1 MARMKSRWQWL
12 VETTVR
18 KLWFRASLFSVFAV
32 ATALVAPFA
41 SPRIPPDWLAVVGA
55 DAIDNVLGIIASS
68 MLTVT
73 IFSLT
78 TMVSAYASA
87 ASTITPRATKL
98 LLEDAT
104 SQNAMSTF
112 LGAFL
117 FSLVGIIALS
127 TGVYGDSGRLVLFG
141 AAMIVIVVI
150 VVTLLR
156 WISHISS
163 LGRMGDTIDRVER
176 AARQAFDDRI
186 ALPALGGWPLAEV
199 PASARP
205 LRGEAIGYVQ
215 HVDMNALQ
223 AAAGEAGRVWLGVLP
238 GSFVHPSQTLA
249 WTDFDDEG
257 RCKAVREAVTVGDSR
272 TYEQDPRFGLIVLAE
287 IASRALSPAVN
298 DPGTAI
304 DILGTGVRVLDRWCG
319 ERERPGRGEDLA
331 YPSVHVPALSADDLF
346 EDLFAPIARDGAGT
360 IEVGIRLQ
368 KSLAML
374 AEAGDDEVKRAAQR
388 MSAIALEHAGK
399 ALARVADR
407 DRLAELARRVG
418 AGQARSAQTG
428 VLRSAGPAG

>member
-1 MARMKSRWQWL
+1 MARIASRWQWL
-12 VETTVR
+12 LETMVR

-32 ATALVAPFA
+32 ATALIAPFA
-41 SPRIPPDWLAVVGA
+41 GARIPARWSSLIGA

-87 ASTITPRATKL
+87 ASTVTPRATRL
-98 LLEDAT
+98 LVEDST

-127 TGVYGDSGRLVLFG
+127 TGVYGDSGRVVLFG
-141 AAMIVIVVI
+141 ATIVVI
-150 VVTLLR
+150 ALIVLTLLR
-156 WISHISS
+156 WISHLST

-176 AARQAFDDRI
+176 AARSALADRI
-186 ALPALGGWPLAEV
+186 ALPCLGGTPFVER
-199 PASARP
+199 PASAKP
-205 LRGEAIGYVQ
+205 VRGHAIGYVQ

-223 AAAGEAGRVWLGVLP
+223 AAAGDGGVWLAALP
-238 GSFVHPSQTLA
+238 GAFVHPSRPLA
-249 WTDFDDEG
+249 WTDFDDDA
-257 RCKAVREAVTVGDSR
+257 RREAVRAAFTVGDAR
-272 TYEQDPRFGLIVLAE
+272 TFDQDPRFGLIVLSE

-304 DILGTGVRVLDRWCG
+304 DVLGTGVRVLHGWCE
-319 ERERPGRGEDLA
+319 ERGRGDEGDRGGA
-331 YPSVHVPALSADDLF
+331 ASPPYPSVRVPRLSTDDLF
-346 EDLFAPIARDGAGT
+346 EDLFAPIAREGAGV

-368 KSLAML
+368 KSLALL
-374 AEAGDDEVKRAAQR
+374 ADSGGKDVRRAASR
-388 MSAIALEHAGK
+388 MSAIALDHANR
-399 ALARVADR
+399 ALAREADR
-407 DRLAELARRVG
+407 QRLAELADR
-418 AGQARSAQTG
+418 TG
-428 VLRSAGPAG
+428 LSRAEHLRG

>member
-12 VETTVR
+12 IETAVR
-18 KLWFRASLFSVFAV
+18 KLWFRASLFSLFAV
-32 ATALVAPFA
+32 ATALLAPIA
-41 SPRIPPDWLAVVGA
+41 SPRIPPEWSALVGA
-55 DAIDNVLGIIASS
+55 DALDNVLGIIASS

-87 ASTITPRATKL
+87 ASTVTPRATKL

-141 AAMIVIVVI
+141 ATVFVIVVI

-156 WISHISS
+156 WISHLST

-176 AARQAFDDRI
+176 AARQAFEDRI
-186 ALPALGGWPLAEV
+186 AMPCLGGRPLGEV
-199 PASARP
+199 PASAKAVH
-205 LRGEAIGYVQ
+205 GHAIGYVK

-223 AAAGEAGRVWLGVLP
+223 AAAGDDGNVWVGALP
-238 GSFVHPSQTLA
+238 GTFVHRTQPIA
-249 WTDFDDEG
+249 WTDFDDEARG
-257 RCKAVREAVTVGDSR
+257 KAVREAFTVGDSR
-272 TYEQDPRFGLIVLAE
+272 TYDQDPRFGLVVLAE

-319 ERERPGRGEDLA
+319 ERGRPDGPDERGESLP
-331 YPSVHVPALSADDLF
+331 YPSVRVPPLSADDLF

-360 IEVGIRLQ
+360 VEVGIRLQ

-374 AEAGDDEVKRAAQR
+374 ADAGGDEVKHAARR
-388 MSAIALEHAGK
+388 MSAVALEHADK
-399 ALARVADR
+399 ALTRAADR
-407 DRLAELARRVG
+407 ERLAKLAKRVG
-418 AGQARSAQTG
+418 AH
-428 VLRSAGPAG
+428 

>member
-1 MARMKSRWQWL
+1 MARMTSRWQWL
-12 VETTVR
+12 IETTVR
-18 KLWFRASLFSVFAV
+18 KLWFRASLFSIFAV
-32 ATALVAPFA
+32 ATALVAPIA
-41 SPRIPPDWLAVVGA
+41 SPKIPPAWSRMVGV

-87 ASTITPRATKL
+87 ASSVTPRATKL

-141 AAMIVIVVI
+141 ATVAVIVVI

-156 WISHISS
+156 WISHLST
-163 LGRMGDTIDRVER
+163 LGRMSDTIDRVER
-176 AARQAFDDRI
+176 AARRAFDDRI
-186 ALPALGGWPLAEV
+186 ELPCLGGRPWVPV
-199 PASARP
+199 PACAVP
-205 LRGEAIGYVQ
+205 LCCEAIGYVK

-223 AAAGEAGRVWLGVLP
+223 SAAGEDGRVWVGALAGT
-238 GSFVHPSQTLA
+238 FAHPSRPIA
-249 WTDFDDEG
+249 WTDFDDDA
-257 RCKAVREAVTVGDSR
+257 RRQQVREAFTVGDSR

-304 DILGTGVRVLDRWCG
+304 EVLGTGVRVLDRWCG
-319 ERERPGRGEDLA
+319 ERGRDTEGESLP
-331 YPSVHVPALSADDLF
+331 YPSVHVPRLTADDLF
-346 EDLFAPIARDGAGT
+346 SDLFAPIARDGAGMV
-360 IEVGIRLQ
+360 EVGIRLQ

-374 AEAGDDEVKRAAQR
+374 ADSGDEEVERAARR
-388 MSAIALEHAGK
+388 MSEIALAHAEKRLALDAERGTLA
-399 ALARVADR
+399 ALAERVS
-407 DRLAELARRVG
+407 RR
-418 AGQARSAQTG
+418 
-428 VLRSAGPAG
+428 

>member
-1 MARMKSRWQWL
+1 MARMTSRWQWL
-12 VETTVR
+12 IETTVR

-32 ATALVAPFA
+32 ATALVAPIA
-41 SPRIPPDWLAVVGA
+41 SPRIPPAWSALVGA
-55 DAIDNVLGIIASS
+55 DALDNVLGIIASS

-87 ASTITPRATKL
+87 ASSVTPRATKL

-141 AAMIVIVVI
+141 ATVIVIVVI

-156 WISHISS
+156 WISHLST
-163 LGRMGDTIDRVER
+163 LGRVGDTIGRVER

-186 ALPALGGWPLAEV
+186 ALPCLGGRPLDEA

-205 LRGEAIGYVQ
+205 VHGERIGYVK

-223 AAAGEAGRVWLGVLP
+223 AAAGDAGEVWVGALP
-238 GSFVHPSQTLA
+238 GAFVHPSQPLA
-249 WTDFDDEG
+249 WTDFDDEA
-257 RCKAVREAVTVGDSR
+257 RRNAVREAFTVGDSR

-304 DILGTGVRVLDRWCG
+304 EVLGTGVRVLDRWCC
-319 ERERPGRGEDLA
+319 ERGRPDEQGRGADENGGARLP
-331 YPSVHVPALSADDLF
+331 YPSVRVPPLSADDLF

-360 IEVGIRLQ
+360 VEVGIRLQ

-374 AEAGDDEVKRAAQR
+374 ADAGDEAVKRSARRVSAA
-388 MSAIALEHAGK
+388 ALEHAGQ
-399 ALARVADR
+399 ALTRAADR
-407 DRLAELARRVG
+407 YRLAELAKRVG
-418 AGQARSAQTG
+418 AD
-428 VLRSAGPAG
+428 

>member
-12 VETTVR
+12 IETAVR
-18 KLWFRASLFSVFAV
+18 KLWFRASLFSLFAV
-32 ATALVAPFA
+32 ATAVLAPIA
-41 SPRIPPDWLAVVGA
+41 SPRIPPEWSARVGA
-55 DAIDNVLGIIASS
+55 DALDNVLGIIASS

-87 ASTITPRATKL
+87 ASTVTPRATKL

-141 AAMIVIVVI
+141 ATVFVIVVI

-156 WISHISS
+156 WISHLST

-176 AARQAFDDRI
+176 AARQAFEDRI
-186 ALPALGGWPLAEV
+186 ALPCLGGRPLGEV
-199 PASARP
+199 PASAKAVH
-205 LRGEAIGYVQ
+205 GDAIGYVK

-223 AAAGEAGRVWLGVLP
+223 AAAGDDGSVWVAALP
-238 GSFVHPSQTLA
+238 GTFVHRTQPIA
-249 WTDFDDEG
+249 WTDFDDEA
-257 RCKAVREAVTVGDSR
+257 RCKAVREAFTVGDSR
-272 TYEQDPRFGLIVLAE
+272 TYDQDPRFGLVVLAE

-319 ERERPGRGEDLA
+319 ERGRPDEQGQGGSLA
-331 YPSVHVPALSADDLF
+331 YPSVRVPPLSADDLF

-360 IEVGIRLQ
+360 VEVGIRLQ

-374 AEAGDDEVKRAAQR
+374 ADAGGDEVKRAARQ
-388 MSAIALEHAGK
+388 MSAAALEHAEP
-399 ALARVADR
+399 ALTRAADR
-407 DRLAELARRVG
+407 DRLAELAKRVG
-418 AGQARSAQTG
+418 AN
-428 VLRSAGPAG
+428 

>member
-12 VETTVR
+12 IETAVR
-18 KLWFRASLFSVFAV
+18 KLWFRASLFSLFAV
-32 ATALVAPFA
+32 ATAVLAPIA
-41 SPRIPPDWLAVVGA
+41 SPRIPPEWSARVGA
-55 DAIDNVLGIIASS
+55 DALDNVLGIIASS

-87 ASTITPRATKL
+87 ASTVTPRATKL

-141 AAMIVIVVI
+141 ATVFVIVVI

-156 WISHISS
+156 WISHLST

-176 AARQAFDDRI
+176 AARQAFEDRI
-186 ALPALGGWPLAEV
+186 ALPCLGGRLLGEV
-199 PASARP
+199 PASAKAVH
-205 LRGEAIGYVQ
+205 GDAIGYVK

-223 AAAGEAGRVWLGVLP
+223 AAAGDDGSVWVAALP
-238 GSFVHPSQTLA
+238 GTFVHRSQPIA
-249 WTDFDDEG
+249 WTDFDDEA
-257 RCKAVREAVTVGDSR
+257 RCKEVREAFTVGDSR
-272 TYEQDPRFGLIVLAE
+272 TYDQDPRFGLVVLAE

-319 ERERPGRGEDLA
+319 ERGRPDEQGQGGSLA
-331 YPSVHVPALSADDLF
+331 YPSVRVPPLSADDLF

-360 IEVGIRLQ
+360 VEVGIRLQ

-374 AEAGDDEVKRAAQR
+374 ADAGGDEVKRAARQ
-388 MSAIALEHAGK
+388 MSAAALEHAEP
-399 ALARVADR
+399 ALTRAADR
-407 DRLAELARRVG
+407 DRLAELAKRVG
-418 AGQARSAQTG
+418 AN
-428 VLRSAGPAG
+428 

>member
-1 MARMKSRWQWL
+1 MARMTSRWQWL

-18 KLWFRASLFSVFAV
+18 KLWFRASLFSAFAV

-41 SPRIPPDWLAVVGA
+41 SPRIPPDWLVLVGA
-55 DAIDNVLGIIASS
+55 DAIDNVLGVIASS

-87 ASTITPRATKL
+87 ASSVTPRVTKL

-127 TGVYGDSGRLVLFG
+127 TGVYGDSGRLVLFV
-141 AAMIVIVVI
+141 AAVIVIVLI

-156 WISHISS
+156 WISHVSS
-163 LGRMGDTIDRVER
+163 LGRMGDTIERVEG

-186 ALPALGGWPLAEV
+186 ALPCMGGRPLGEV
-199 PASARP
+199 PASATPVRS
-205 LRGEAIGYVQ
+205 EAIGYVQ

-223 AAAGEAGRVWLGVLP
+223 TAAGEAGRVWLAALP
-238 GSFVHPSQTLA
+238 GSFVHASLPMA
-249 WTDFDDEG
+249 WTDFDDDR
-257 RCKAVREAVTVGDSR
+257 RCTAVREAFTVGDSR

-304 DILGTGVRVLDRWCG
+304 AILGTGVRVLDRWCG
-319 ERERPGRGEDLA
+319 ECARPGKETDLA
-331 YPSVHVPALSADDLF
+331 YPSVHVPTLSADDLF

-388 MSAIALEHAGK
+388 MSAIALEHAGM
-399 ALARVADR
+399 ALAREADHG
-407 DRLAELARRVG
+407 RLAELATRVG
-418 AGQARSAQTG
+418 TG
-428 VLRSAGPAG
+428 RERAA